1 LPTIHL
7 QWVYRRFTDRKTQ
20 YIMIENLYFAY
31 GANMHPGQ
39 MQWRCPAAQAKGA
52 FMLRDWQLKFYC
64 HATVEPRKGEE
75 CPGVLWSI
83 TPECEQAL
91 DRFEGFPYY
100 YTKRTWIQ
108 DGIQFFFY
116 EMNDPKSGT
125 PGSGYVRDIVD
136 SYDFWGI
143 PRQYLNRLIYA
154 PA

>member
-1 LPTIHL
+1 MIL
-7 QWVYRRFTDRKTQ
+7 TD
-20 YIMIENLYFAY
+20 NLYFAY

-64 HATVEPRKGEE
+64 HATIEPKKGEE

-83 TPECEQAL
+83 TTECEQSL

-100 YTKRTWIQ
+100 YTKRTWLQ

-125 PGSGYVRDIVD
+125 PGSSYVADIQD
-136 SYDFWGI
+136 SYKFW
-143 PRQYLNRLIYA
+143 RLPQNLLTQSLHE